1 MNAKPKKPTI
11 ASIASQTG
19 ISRQSISAWV
29 AGGLDLSDPE
39 AIADRVAMAK
49 GRASTREDITAARL
63 RKLKAEADRGE
74 LLVAKERGQLIPVD
88 VVEEAVTRI
97 CSAVKG
103 SIMRLEADLPQML
116 EGLSPARM
124 QQIIR
129 QKIDEILTAL
139 SDDVAR
145 IGTDGDSNS

>member
-1 MNAKPKKPTI
+1 MPAKPP
-11 ASIASQTG
+11 SIAAISKATG

-29 AGGLDLSDPE
+29 RDGLDLSDPE
-39 AIADRVAMAK
+39 AVADRVAMAK
-49 GRASTREDITAARL
+49 GRASTREDISAARL
-63 RKLKAEADRGE
+63 RKLQAEANHRE
-74 LLVAKERGQLIPVD
+74 LLVAKERGQLVPVD

-116 EGLSPARM
+116 EGLSPPRM
-124 QQIIR
+124 QLIIR
-129 QKIDEILTAL
+129 QKIDEVLTAL